1 MDHEWKRSNDT
12 AMPEPASGRPKGSV
26 MTATFDI
33 DGQEFVALNGGR
45 VFTFHEAVSFQVH
58 CQTWSALSA
67 GGNRDSNNA
76 AG

>member
-1 MDHEWKRSNDT
+1 
-12 AMPEPASGRPKGSV
+12 